1 MQTPTRPR
9 PRFHSTKPLDAAL
22 VGTAIELDEH
32 AAHHAVRVLRLS
44 RGDAITLFDGTGG
57 EYAATLAG
65 ITKRSVTAA
74 IDGFDAVER
83 ESPLRIALV
92 QAVLAADAMD
102 YAIRKA
108 VELGVT
114 AVAPVNCAR
123 SQAAVQG
130 ERATKRLAHWRAIA
144 VAACEQ
150 CGRNRIPSVA
160 AVQSFTEWFRA
171 GSSPRVAIAAPGVML
186 SLREVVD
193 AGVPSA
199 IVVGPE
205 GGFTEEERAA
215 AIAAGAVPFTL
226 GPRVLRAET
235 AGVAALAML
244 AALAGDAR

>member
-9 PRFHSTKPLDAAL
+9 PRFHTSTRLHPSQ
-22 VGTAIELDEH
+22 VGTTIAVDDDV
-32 AAHHAVRVLRLS
+32 AHHAVRVLRLE
-44 RGDAITLFDGTGG
+44 RGHAITLFDGTGG
-57 EYAATLAG
+57 EYAATLVETSKNG
-65 ITKRSVTAA
+65 VTVA
-74 IDGFDAVER
+74 IEHFDDVER
-83 ESPLRIALV
+83 ESPLDVTLV
-92 QAVLAADAMD
+92 QAVIAADAMD

-114 AVAPVNCAR
+114 AMAPVNCAR

-150 CGRNRIPSVA
+150 CGRNRIPSIA
-160 AVQSFTEWFRA
+160 AVQSFTEWVRA